1 MECRTPLFWTPPPPK
16 AHLPLQGYRNM
27 QNNVINRYAN
37 RYQAPA
43 PASPVKLP
51 EPIPLPMPK
60 NVVLLAMM
68 EAAERQAM
76 MAGGSV
82 LDVSAEDYDDEI
94 GQDNDD
100 DTEQQRVIAGMQSF
114 SGPCGTYAVRE
125 EKGLAVLP
133 QDPRRRSHE
142 QVRDPAET
150 QDERE
155 PFTIE
160 KGQTVQIVNMEAGV
174 FKLARGM
181 GFVVASES
189 QLVKGTL
196 LL

>member
-1 MECRTPLFWTPPPPK
+1 
-16 AHLPLQGYRNM
+16 M
-27 QNNVINRYAN
+27 QNNISNRYAN
-37 RYQAPA
+37 RYQTPA
-43 PASPVKLP
+43 PTSPVKPP
-51 EPIPLPMPK
+51 EPIPLPIPK

-68 EAAERQAM
+68 EAGERQAM

-82 LDVSAEDYDDEI
+82 LDVSAEDYDDEVAHD
-94 GQDNDD
+94 GDE
-100 DTEQQRVIAGMQSF
+100 DTELQRIIAGMESF
-114 SGPCGTYAVRE
+114 SGPCGTYAVRD

-142 QVRDPAET
+142 QVRDPEET

-155 PFTIE
+155 PFTIDQ
-160 KGQTVQIVNMEAGV
+160 GQTVQIVDVKDGV

-181 GFVVASES
+181 GFIVASES

-196 LL
+196 LVERVYHA